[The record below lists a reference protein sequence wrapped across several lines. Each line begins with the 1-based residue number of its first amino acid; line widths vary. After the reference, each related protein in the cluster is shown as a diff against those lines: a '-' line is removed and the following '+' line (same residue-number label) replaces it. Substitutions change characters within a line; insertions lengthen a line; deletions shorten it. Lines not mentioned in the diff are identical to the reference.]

1 MAKNMLFTRDT
12 SKNTHTQGFKIK
24 NGKYIACS
32 GNKKKSQIIV
42 ITTDQRSLKGR
53 NITREKDLSQKKFN
67 SQGRHDFQ
75 HEYIS

>member
-1 MAKNMLFTRDT
+1 MAKNVLFTRDT

-24 NGKYIACS
+24 NGKYIVCS
-32 GNKKKSQIIV
+32 GNKKNSDNCDYYWSKESQRQKI
-42 ITTDQRSLKGR
+42 LL
-53 NITREKDLSQKKFN
+53 EKDLSQKKFN